1 VFTLKSVPV
10 LAGVAGI
17 AIAVILGSAH
27 DVRGEVVFTLG
38 NNPQPNEN
46 NIFFAAPETG
56 TTINGQV
63 SQQNPIGVV
72 FSTLTGQTLFQNA
85 QGQADIQA
93 EPDPGTTLLT
103 SLHIEV
109 PGYTFQDFIMNPLNG
124 IGDATVTAHAADGTF
139 NYDLGNG
146 QNYLTITTINGE
158 TITSLDI
165 TMSCTN
171 PDSTTVLGCTSP
183 GFIEFKQPRIS
194 DVAAAVTPAPEPAS
208 LALLGT
214 ALAGLGFGIRRR
226 QRRTD

>member
-1 VFTLKSVPV
+1 MSSFKVSV
-10 LAGVAGI
+10 LASAAGI
-17 AIAVILGSAH
+17 AMMAILGLTSDARA
-27 DVRGEVVFTLG
+27 DVVFTLG

-46 NIFFAAPETG
+46 NIFFATPETG

-63 SQQNPIGVV
+63 SQQNPIDVR
-72 FSTLTGQTLFQNA
+72 FSTLTGQTLYQNA

-93 EPDPGTTLLT
+93 EPDPGTTLIT

-171 PDSTTVLGCTSP
+171 PDGTTVPNCTSP

-194 DVAAAVTPAPEPAS
+194 DLADAVTPAPEPAS

-214 ALAGLGFGIRRR
+214 GLAGLGVLRRR
-226 QRRTD
+226 RRRS